1 MSKNSTENHS
11 KTDWEALEKMTDEDI
26 DFSDI
31 PEITDEQMSK
41 AVMKAGGKPVERGKM
56 RVNMYLDKDIVAF
69 FKEKAGGRGYQTL
82 INESLR
88 KVMGSEE
95 LETTL
100 RRVIREELQHDSYQ
114 VERSDKT
121 DIE

>member
-1 MSKNSTENHS
+1 MSKNSTKNHS
-11 KTDWEALEKMTDEDI
+11 KTDWAALEKMTDEEI

-31 PEITDEQMSK
+31 PEITEEQMAK
-41 AVMKAGGKPVERGKM
+41 AVMKVRGKPVERGKM

-88 KVMGSEE
+88 QAMANEG

-100 RRVIREELQHDSYQ
+100 RRVIREEMQHDSYQ
-114 VERSDKT
+114 AKAPDEQ
-121 DIE
+121 E

>member
-11 KTDWEALEKMTDEDI
+11 KTDWEAVEKMTDDDI

-31 PEITDEQMSK
+31 PEITAEQMAK
-41 AVMKAGGKPVERGKM
+41 AVMKVKGKQVERGKM

-69 FKEKAGGRGYQTL
+69 FKAKAGGRGYQTL

-88 KVMGSEE
+88 NVMDGEA

-100 RRVIREELQHDSYQ
+100 RRVIREELQPDVYQ
-114 VERSDKT
+114 VKRSED
-121 DIE
+121 D